1 MMTSGGVVRPEDAC
15 PLGRTCN
22 VDEGWDSV
30 ALALGVDPR
39 SVDWGALPPSKCP
52 RRLVCFA
59 TVPSDMPPDVARR
72 VALDHGRC
80 RRCGLRV
87 VTWKNDGDLG
97 AVHYVPDDVAD
108 RGRIFAGA
116 QQHRP
121 AV

>member
-1 MMTSGGVVRPEDAC
+1 MSRTGVVRPEDVC
-15 PLGRTCN
+15 PAGRVCN

-30 ALALGVDPR
+30 ALALGVDPHA
-39 SVDWGALPPSKCP
+39 VDWGALAPSKCP

-59 TVPSDMPPDVARR
+59 TVPGDMPADVAQR
-72 VALDHGRC
+72 VAVDHGRC

-87 VTWKNDGDLG
+87 VSWKNDDELG
-97 AVHYVPDDVAD
+97 PVHYVADDTPD
-108 RGRIFAGA
+108 RGRRFAEA